1 MATNISETGKYEVT
15 ARGDIHK
22 LHGKA
27 IGLPGVLFLTVTGAA
42 PISAMLFNVPIGV
55 GYGNGLGAPAAF
67 LVATV
72 ILLLFS
78 VGYAA
83 MARKVTAVGGF
94 YSFIS
99 HGIGREAGMAL
110 GFGSIV
116 AYCVFETSL
125 AGGFAYFANADV
137 QQWFGV
143 NVPWPWFA
151 FGMIAAIAVL
161 SYLDVKMSAMI
172 LGVALIAEVL
182 ILIIFDFGV
191 FGHSGNGATVN
202 GAALNPA
209 AAFQA
214 FEGFKTPDGKDIA
227 AGVAAIGLFFAFWSW
242 VGFEMAPNYGEE
254 SRDPKRIVP
263 LSLYISVLG
272 LGIFYTITSWAAVS
286 AYPDANTAIAKA
298 ANDSGNFF
306 LDPAAALVGPWAK
319 LVMSVLIL
327 TSSFACGM
335 AFHNTSAR
343 YIYSLAREGVLPAK
357 LGRTHP
363 TYKSPHIAS
372 TTQSVLAAI
381 IVVLFMIFAGT
392 DDPNKQAYIEIY
404 GLMALVGTL
413 LIMFAQAVVSV
424 AIILYFRRNHPE
436 EHHWFETLLAPGVA
450 CAAQLYIIYLLLD
463 NLSFLGS
470 GLQFAF
476 YIPWICAAVLVLG
489 LGGALWLKSAKPEI
503 YDQIGRLLYEGV
515 PEK

>member
-1 MATNISETGKYEVT
+1 MANTSSGKYEVT
-15 ARGDIHK
+15 ARGDLHK

-67 LVATV
+67 LVATIV
-72 ILLLFS
+72 LLLFS

-99 HGIGREAGMAL
+99 HGLGRPAGMAL

-137 QQWFGV
+137 LQWTGV
-143 NVPWPWFA
+143 NIAWPWFA
-151 FGMIAAIAVL
+151 FGMVAAIAVL
-161 SYLDVKMSAMI
+161 SFFDVKLSAI
-172 LGVALIAEVL
+172 VLGVALIAEVV
-182 ILIIFDFGV
+182 ILVIFDLGV
-191 FGHSGNGATVN
+191 FGHVGNGATVN
-202 GAALNPA
+202 AAALNPV

-214 FEGFKTPDGKDIA
+214 FDGFKTPDGKDIA
-227 AGVAAIGLFFAFWSW
+227 GGIAAIGLFFAFWSW

-286 AYPDANTAIAKA
+286 AYPDTNSAIAKA
-298 ANDSGNFF
+298 ATDSGNFF
-306 LDPAAALVGPWAK
+306 LDPAGALIGPWAK
-319 LVMSVLIL
+319 DLMSVLIL

-335 AFHNTSAR
+335 AFHNTAAR

-357 LGRTHP
+357 LGRTHA
-363 TYKSPHIAS
+363 TFRSPAHRLDHP
-372 TTQSVLAAI
+372 VG
-381 IVVLFMIFAGT
+381 AGR
-392 DDPNKQAYIEIY
+392 DHHRAVHDLRRHRRSDRP
-404 GLMALVGTL
+404 GLSG
-413 LIMFAQAVVSV
+413 AVRPDGPDGDGADHV
-424 AIILYFRRNHPE
+424 R
-436 EHHWFETLLAPGVA
+436 PGA
-450 CAAQLYIIYLLLD
+450 
-463 NLSFLGS
+463 
-470 GLQFAF
+470 
-476 YIPWICAAVLVLG
+476 G
-489 LGGALWLKSAKPEI
+489 LGGDHCLLPAQPSGRASLVRDHARAGDRVCRPDLHHLSALGEHRLP
-503 YDQIGRLLYEGV
+503 GRRLELCPRDPLDRLGD
-515 PEK
+515 PGRRLCGCILA